1 MEEKDTSW
9 RAPRETTWENPT
21 PLALPQSR
29 TVVNRL
35 SDWDTKATR
44 PGVTAVWAMVALSLT
59 WGAMTPILCGP
70 MMRISPDA
78 ARKAPRA
85 TRSSAGDRPAK
96 MLPSKMAALAPRRE
110 SSSRLAMVL
119 SKGRLSTARSGVRG
133 RSSTF
138 L

>member
-1 MEEKDTSW
+1 MCEKDTSC

-44 PGVTAVWAMVALSLT
+44 PGKTTVWAMVALRRT
-59 WGAMTPILCGP
+59 CGAITPMLCGP
-70 MMRISPDA
+70 MMRIPPAA
-78 ARKAPRA
+78 ARKEARA
-85 TRSSAGDRPAK
+85 ACSWAGESPLKLD
-96 MLPSKMAALAPRRE
+96 PSRMAALTPRRE
-110 SSSRLAMVL
+110 RSLRLRIVC
-119 SKGRLSTARSGVRG
+119 SKGRLSTAKSGTRG
-133 RSSTF
+133 RSSTV